1 MAQEHDEEIVESD
14 VGGEQTASPEEASH
28 EGPPRDQ
35 GSREPLG
42 PVTPDEERPAGDTAE
57 AHDEIS
63 PHDLPKG
70 HPGRA
75 EAEREAADSESGTAS
90 GNR

>member
-1 MAQEHDEEIVESD
+1 MAQEHDEEIVGSD
-14 VGGEQTASPEEASH
+14 VGGEQT
-28 EGPPRDQ
+28 GPPQ
-35 GSREPLG
+35 GP
-42 PVTPDEERPAGDTAE
+42 THEERPAGDSAE
-57 AHDEIS
+57 ANDEIS

-75 EAEREAADSESGTAS
+75 EAERNAADSETGTTS

>member
-1 MAQEHDEEIVESD
+1 MTRRSSGATSA
-14 VGGEQTASPEEASH
+14 ASRPVRR
-28 EGPPRDQ
+28 RD
-35 GSREPLG
+35 P
-42 PVTPDEERPAGDTAE
+42 THEERPAGDSAE
-57 AHDEIS
+57 ANDEIS

-75 EAEREAADSESGTAS
+75 EAERNAADSETGTTS